1 MYCMVLVR
9 RINFQIL
16 RVKVLKGLYKI
27 IASHFKDLGNIMI
40 IKIIFGIFEANM
52 KKCLRYTKF
61 FTREIIAEF

>member
-1 MYCMVLVR
+1 M
-9 RINFQIL
+9 
-16 RVKVLKGLYKI
+16 LKGLYKI
-27 IASHFKDLGNIMI
+27 IASYSHFKDLGNIMI